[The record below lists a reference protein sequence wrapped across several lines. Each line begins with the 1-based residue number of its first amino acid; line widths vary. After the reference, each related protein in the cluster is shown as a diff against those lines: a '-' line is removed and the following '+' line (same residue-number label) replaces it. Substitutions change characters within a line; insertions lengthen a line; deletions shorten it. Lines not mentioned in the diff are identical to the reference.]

1 MPRMT
6 GKHAVM
12 QMLRAEGVEY
22 IFGNPGTTETP
33 LMDALEDY
41 PEIKYMLT
49 VQEGVA
55 MGMADAYS
63 RALGQPSFVNLHI
76 ETGLANGISLLQ
88 NAYDGG
94 SPIVL
99 TACNKDIREL
109 AHGRTDLREMARQF
123 TKWSVEVSHPDA
135 IPVAMRKAF
144 YEAKTPPTGPTFI
157 SFTANALDDEADIE
171 ILPSSRSFSS
181 ARPDSTAIELAVDI
195 LSTAS
200 NPIILVGDSV
210 GESGALG
217 EVIELSEKLGSK
229 VYSTMFSGVNFP
241 TSHPHYMG
249 PIRLGYRGTR
259 DILETADVI
268 VMAGRIASNYY
279 MFSDPPLRYFSGKSK
294 LIHIHCDSSNV
305 GQTEPTDV
313 GIVADPKAA
322 ISEIVQGLGINMH
335 KDAVTASAVRSQLTR
350 SEKEAAYLKDT
361 ERTKRLW
368 KNVPMSPERMMA
380 ELSKSLPE
388 NVIIANDSVTSGGA
402 LHHSVQFDKAGSL
415 YGGRGGALGWGMGG
429 TLGIKLANPDSPV
442 VGVIGDGSA
451 MMTIQALWTA
461 AAENIPV
468 VYVICNNGVYR
479 VLKVNMNMYK
489 ELVLKGEAPPSK
501 YIGMDFSQPFDM
513 AGIAKSMGV
522 YSRRIEDPNQIAPAL
537 EEALNL
543 DSPALLDVIIDPAL

>member
-537 EEALNL
+537 EEAINL
-543 DSPALLDVIIDPAL
+543 GSPALLDVIIDPAL

>member
-12 QMLRAEGVEY
+12 QMLRAEGVQY

-41 PEIKYMLT
+41 PDIKYMLT

-123 TKWSVEVSHPDA
+123 TKWSVEVSHPEA

-157 SFTANALDDEADIE
+157 SFTANSLDDEADVE
-171 ILPSSRSFSS
+171 IVPSSRSFNS
-181 ARPDSTAIELAVDI
+181 ARPDSTAVELAVDT
-195 LSTAS
+195 LSSAS

-210 GESGALG
+210 GESGALE
-217 EVIELSEKLGSK
+217 EVIELSEKLGCK

-259 DILETADVI
+259 DALETADVI

-279 MFSDPPLRYFSGKSK
+279 MFSDPPLRYFSGKTK
-294 LIHIHCDSSNV
+294 LIHIHWDSSNV

-313 GIVADPKAA
+313 GIVADPKTA
-322 ISEIVQGLGINMH
+322 INEIVQGLGINMH
-335 KDAVTASAVRSQLTR
+335 KDAITASKARSRLTR
-350 SEKEAAYLKDT
+350 SEKESAYSKDA
-361 ERTKRLW
+361 ERTKLLW
-368 KNVPMSPERMMA
+368 ENAPMSPERMMA

-388 NVIIANDSVTSGGA
+388 NVIIANDAVTSGGA
-402 LHHSVQFDKAGSL
+402 LHHSVQFDNAGSL

-429 TLGIKLANPDSPV
+429 TLGIKLANPDRPV

-489 ELVLKGEAPPSK
+489 ELVLKGESPPSK
-501 YIGMDFSQPFDM
+501 YIGMDFSLPFDM

-522 YSRRIEDPNQIAPAL
+522 YSRRIEDPNQIAPAV

-543 DSPALLDVIIDPAL
+543 GAPALLDVIIDPSL

>member
-41 PEIKYMLT
+41 PKIKYMLT

-513 AGIAKSMGV
+513 AGIAKAMGV